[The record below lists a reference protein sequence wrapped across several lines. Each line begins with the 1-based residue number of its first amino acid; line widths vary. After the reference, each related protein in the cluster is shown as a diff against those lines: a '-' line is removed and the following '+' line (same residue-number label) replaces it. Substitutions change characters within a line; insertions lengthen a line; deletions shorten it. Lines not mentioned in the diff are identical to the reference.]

1 MILHIP
7 DELDMPLRYIAEF
20 AAHHGCWLEAK
31 YNHDRERIEF
41 VLVMRRPT
49 PKLEPIGGSK

>member
-7 DELDMPLRYIAEF
+7 DELDMPLRDVARF
-20 AAHHGCWLEAK
+20 AAEHGCWLEAK